1 MGFICMKA
9 MAGGLITDSALAY
22 AFLNQFDHAL
32 PIWGIQRES
41 ELDEF
46 ISYQER
52 EPELSSASWRKIEK
66 ERQEL
71 SGNFCRGCGYCMPC
85 PAGIQINDC
94 ARMSLFLKRAPYSV
108 YLTEE
113 WAEKMKKIEGCQ
125 HCNACHEKCP
135 YGLETPRLLEENYEV
150 FKEFWAKK
158 QAGEL

>member
-1 MGFICMKA
+1 MGFISMNS

-22 AFLNQFDHAL
+22 AFLNQFDHVL

-52 EPELSSASWRKIEK
+52 EPELTSMSWRKIEK
-66 ERQEL
+66 ERNEL
-71 SGNFCRGCGYCMPC
+71 SGEFCRGCGYCMPC

-94 ARMSLFLKRAPYSV
+94 ARMSLFLQRAPHSV

-113 WAEKMKKIEGCQ
+113 WAQKMKQIEKCK
-125 HCNACHEKCP
+125 HCNACKEKCP
-135 YGLETPRLLEENYEV
+135 FGLDTPTLLEKNYED
-150 FKEFWAKK
+150 FKAYWEKK
-158 QAGEL
+158 